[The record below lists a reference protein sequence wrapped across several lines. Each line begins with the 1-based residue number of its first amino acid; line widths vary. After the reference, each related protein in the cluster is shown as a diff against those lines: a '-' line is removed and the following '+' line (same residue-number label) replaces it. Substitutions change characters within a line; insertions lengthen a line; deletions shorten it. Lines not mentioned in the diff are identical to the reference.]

1 MREKR
6 YDIIFWDVDGTLL
19 DFKESEKWALREAFL
34 NHEITID
41 EEIHSVYSR
50 INDSYWKRL
59 ERGEL
64 TRPEVLR
71 GRFDDF
77 FRTLMPGGAL
87 AHKGIDAD
95 KLAAVDKEQ
104 FRMQYQKNLG
114 SVYFYM
120 EDSLSLCKK
129 LREEGFLQYI
139 ITNGVEWTQRNK
151 LQLAGFDR
159 IMEDIFI
166 SETIG
171 YDKPDVRFFD
181 ACFNAVK
188 GQVDKRKILVV
199 GDSLTSDMK
208 GAENAGLD
216 CCLYVPDGEPDEKP
230 LGVTYKISRL
240 WDVEEVLWQNQR
252 VRS

>member
-34 NHEITID
+34 NHEIMID
-41 EEIHSVYSR
+41 EEIYSVYSR
-50 INDSYWKRL
+50 INDFYWKRL

-77 FRTLMPGGAL
+77 FRTLMPGGTL

-188 GQVDKRKILVV
+188 EQSDKRKILVV

-216 CCLYVPDGEPDEKP
+216 CCLYVPGGETDENP
-230 LGVTYKISRL
+230 FGVTYQISRL

-252 VRS
+252 DRS

>member
-1 MREKR
+1 MREKK

-19 DFKESEKWALREAFL
+19 DFKKSEKWALREAFL
-34 NHEITID
+34 SYEIMID
-41 EEIHSVYSR
+41 EEVHGVYSR

-64 TRPEVLR
+64 TRMEVLR
-71 GRFDDF
+71 GRFDEF
-77 FRTLMPGGAL
+77 FETLMPGGAL
-87 AHKGIDAD
+87 AHKGIDAE

-104 FRMQYQKNLG
+104 FRMKYQKNLG
-114 SVYFYM
+114 GVYFYM
-120 EDSLSLCKK
+120 EDSISLCKK

-159 IMEDIFI
+159 IMEEIFI

-181 ACFNAVK
+181 ACLNAVK
-188 GQVDKRKILVV
+188 GKADKQRILVV

-216 CCLYVPDGEPDEKP
+216 CCLYQPDAEPGKRP
-230 LGVTYKISRL
+230 FGVTYQISRL

-252 VRS
+252 DRS